1 VHTAAPGA
9 LQHFRET
16 QLHSLFSGK
25 TRPNRRHVLIGMG
38 ALGASTQM
46 SWASEPT
53 ADPGSITY
61 YPAFESEHV
70 TARDVSVWL
79 PAEEFRTGPLPVI
92 YAHDGGNLFDPA
104 VSYSGTAWE
113 LDQAMSA
120 LAAEGIGPAI
130 VVAISSAPN
139 RSREYNSETI
149 FGYLPDHIK
158 DVINR
163 SCEGE
168 LMSGAYLKF
177 IVEELKPFIDANFE
191 TVTGPEGTFMLG
203 SSMGGIIAIEA
214 LAAYPTV
221 FSAAAA
227 MSAHMFLIGPAS
239 QVEGFEFPE
248 DTGPSIEAAVERFAT
263 DDLPDPGTHRIWFDR
278 GTVDLDS
285 MYGPTHDRL
294 KAGLLA
300 RGYVEGE
307 DLEARVFDETGHFE
321 TWWQARLPEVLT
333 FLLKSA

>member
-1 VHTAAPGA
+1 MKSELPGR
-9 LQHFRET
+9 FR
-16 QLHSLFSGK
+16 L
-25 TRPNRRHVLIGMG
+25 TRRGVLIGMG
-38 ALGASTQM
+38 ALGVTMQAS
-46 SWASEPT
+46 WGNEPK
-53 ADPGSITY
+53 ADAGSITY
-61 YPAFESEHV
+61 YPAFESTHV
-70 TARDVSVWL
+70 SARDVSVWL
-79 PAEEFRTGPLPVI
+79 PPEEYRSGPLPVI

-113 LDQAMSA
+113 LDQAMTV
-120 LAAEGIGPAI
+120 LAAEGVGPAI
-130 VVAISSAPN
+130 VVAISSAPA

-149 FGYLPDHIK
+149 YGYLPDHIK
-158 DVINR
+158 EVIDF
-163 SCEGE
+163 SCEGK
-168 LMSGAYLKF
+168 LISSAYLKF
-177 IVEELKPFIDANFE
+177 IVEELKPFIDANFD

-214 LAAYPTV
+214 LAAHPTV
-221 FSAAAA
+221 FGGAAA
-227 MSAHMFLIGPAS
+227 MSAHMFLIGPAA
-239 QVEGFEFPE
+239 QQDYQFPE

-263 DDLPDPGTHRIWFDR
+263 ENLPGPGMHRIWFDR

-300 RGYVEGE
+300 QGYVEGE
-307 DLEARVFDETGHFE
+307 NLEARVFEETGHFE